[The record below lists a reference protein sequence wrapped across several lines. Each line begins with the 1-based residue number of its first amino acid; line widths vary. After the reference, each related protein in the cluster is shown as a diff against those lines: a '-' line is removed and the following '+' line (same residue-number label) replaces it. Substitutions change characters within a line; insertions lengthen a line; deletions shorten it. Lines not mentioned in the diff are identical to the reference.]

1 MTTRRAFI
9 GTLAGGFLAAPL
21 AAYAQPTAKVYRI
34 GLLGGS
40 PPKTPGGR
48 RAWEGFFQGMQELG
62 YVEGQNIL
70 VEGRWYG
77 ERTDRLPTLAAEL
90 VRLNVDVIVAGTAP
104 APEAAQR
111 ATSTIPIV
119 MALHSD
125 PVGSGLAVS
134 LAKPGKNVTGL
145 STLAPALVG
154 KRLEL
159 LREAVPGIFRVAV
172 LWNST
177 VATQALELRETEIAT
192 RSLKVQLQV
201 LDARAPNDFAGA
213 FSAMTKARV
222 SGVIILSSSMFYAER
237 RRIAELAAQN
247 RVPAIYGSMEFAE
260 AGGLM
265 AYGIDILESF
275 RRAATYVDK
284 ILKGA
289 KPANLPV
296 EQPTKFELVINLNTA
311 KALGLTVPPAL
322 LLRADQIL
330 E

>member
-1 MTTRRAFI
+1 MTTRRAFL
-9 GTLAGGFLAAPL
+9 GMLAGGFLAAPL
-21 AAYAQPTAKVYRI
+21 AANAQPTAKVHRI

-77 ERTDRLPTLAAEL
+77 ERTDRLPILAAEL
-90 VRLNVDVIVAGTAP
+90 VRLNVDVIVAGAPP

-119 MALHSD
+119 MANHSD

-145 STLAPALVG
+145 STLTAALVG
-154 KRLEL
+154 KRLQL
-159 LREAVPGIFRVAV
+159 LTEAVPGIFRVAV
-172 LWNST
+172 LSNST
-177 VATQALELRETEIAT
+177 VTTQTLELKEAEIAT
-192 RSLKVQLQV
+192 RSLKVPLQV

-222 SGVIILSSSMFYAER
+222 SGVIILTSSMFYAER

-265 AYGIDILESF
+265 TYGIDLRESF

-284 ILKGA
+284 ILNGA
-289 KPANLPV
+289 KPADLPV
-296 EQPTKFELVINLNTA
+296 ELPTKFELVINLQTA
-311 KALGLTVPPAL
+311 KALGLTIPQQL
-322 LLRADQIL
+322 LSRADEVIR
-330 E
+330 

>member
-1 MTTRRAFI
+1 MLFR
-9 GTLAGGFLAAPL
+9 
-21 AAYAQPTAKVYRI
+21 
-34 GLLGGS
+34 S
-40 PPKTPGGR
+40 
-48 RAWEGFFQGMQELG
+48 
-62 YVEGQNIL
+62 
-70 VEGRWYG
+70 
-77 ERTDRLPTLAAEL
+77 
-90 VRLNVDVIVAGTAP
+90 VDVIVAGTAP

-222 SGVIILSSSMFYAER
+222 SGVIILTSSMFYAER

-265 AYGIDILESF
+265 AYGIDIRESF

-296 EQPTKFELVINLNTA
+296 EQPMKFELVINLKTA
-311 KALGLTVPPAL
+311 KALGLTIPPQL
-322 LLRADQIL
+322 LSRADQVIS
-330 E
+330 